1 MINLFFLAVSVFA
14 ENISQEKNMKT
25 NPLET
30 LYPYNISF
38 RLYAYVSPSG
48 TIAAIDS
55 RSSFYLFEKLDLNF
69 IKVLDQ

>member
-1 MINLFFLAVSVFA
+1 
-14 ENISQEKNMKT
+14 MKT
-25 NPLET
+25 NLTET
-30 LYPYNISF
+30 LYPYNMSF
-38 RLYAYVSPSG
+38 RLYAYVSLSG